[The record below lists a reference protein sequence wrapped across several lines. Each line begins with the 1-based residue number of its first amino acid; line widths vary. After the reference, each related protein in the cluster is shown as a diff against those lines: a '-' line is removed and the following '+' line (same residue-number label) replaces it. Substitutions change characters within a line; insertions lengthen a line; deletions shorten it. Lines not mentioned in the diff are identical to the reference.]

1 MNALTSYCVITGRIA
16 TKRQTAG
23 NVFTQWP
30 KMSIFAPQW
39 VTRCTDSREI
49 WHDPEALGRPRGT
62 WVRLA
67 VRNFT
72 SIDARGG
79 YAAPKVENFHLSVKN
94 GPAGVNPWT
103 DFYKC

>member
-49 WHDPEALGRPRGT
+49 WHDPEACGSAWPCEISPELMHGVDTRP
-62 WVRLA
+62 
-67 VRNFT
+67 
-72 SIDARGG
+72 
-79 YAAPKVENFHLSVKN
+79 PKVENFHLSVKN